1 MTAFDAKDLLRTVCE
16 TGGKAQ
22 PGWRDA
28 AAGLDRSRR
37 YGLAFSGGC
46 DSSFLLAALM
56 RAGIEVKA
64 YMVMTAF
71 QPPFELE
78 DARRVVEETGASFE
92 LIRADALENDA
103 VCANRDDRCYHCKR
117 FIFGTILAAMARDG
131 RTVLLDGT
139 NASDDPARRPGFRA
153 LAELDVKSPLR
164 EAGFTKDQVRAA
176 SRDMGLS
183 TADKPSFSCLATKVQ
198 AGLPITQEALD
209 AAALLPEC
217 RQAARAAGLR
227 AR

>member
-1 MTAFDAKDLLRTVCE
+1 MTGLDAKNPLHIACE
-16 TGGKAQ
+16 TGGKARMN
-22 PGWRDA
+22 WRDA
-28 AAGLDRSRR
+28 VKGLDCSKR

-46 DSSFLLAALM
+46 DSAFLLAALV
-56 RAGIEVKA
+56 RAGVDVKA

-78 DARRVVEETGASFE
+78 DACRVVEETGASFE
-92 LIRADALENDA
+92 LIRADVLADDA
-103 VCANRDDRCYHCKR
+103 ICANPQDRCYHCKR
-117 FIFGTILAAMARDG
+117 FIFGSILAAMERDG

-153 LAELDVKSPLR
+153 LAELGVKSPLR
-164 EAGFTKDQVRAA
+164 EAGYTKDQVRAA

-183 TADKPSFSCLATKVQ
+183 TADKPSFSCLATKVP
-198 AGLPITQEALD
+198 AGNPITQETLD

-217 RQAARAAGLR
+217 CEAARLASLR
-227 AR
+227 A